1 MVLGITPIASYY
13 RISIAQVAGSIGT
26 TTHDV
31 LNFLAAKTE
40 SQLIGDIQGFYFV
53 CRTVARKLKRTIRRD
68 PQPSTSHQTGAV
80 ASNNRARS
88 TISCALDECSL
99 REGKR

>member
-13 RISIAQVAGSIGT
+13 RILIAQVAGSIGT

-53 CRTVARKLKRTIRRD
+53 CRTVARKLKKKNHSTR
-68 PQPSTSHQTGAV
+68 PSTEHL
-80 ASNNRARS
+80 ASNRGGG
-88 TISCALDECSL
+88 I
-99 REGKR
+99 K